1 MLANPMYCG
10 FPVDPI
16 LTLQRPIENG
26 YALIAAQIIHEVGA
40 GTFLRNF
47 LERLKDP
54 SKPLPLGITVADDRL
69 LSSVEVHPD
78 FAMEHPALVTE
89 AEFVEAG
96 IASIAEIG
104 AQRYMEHVLENLKG
118 NWVS

>member
-1 MLANPMYCG
+1 LLANPMYCG

-16 LTLQRPIENG
+16 LTLKRPTENG

-40 GTFLRNF
+40 GAFLQNF

-54 SKPLPLGITVADDRL
+54 SKPLPPGTTVVDDRL

-78 FAMEHPALVTE
+78 FTMEHPALVTE
-89 AEFVEAG
+89 TEFIEAG
-96 IASIAEIG
+96 IASIAEMG
-104 AQRYMEHVLENLKG
+104 ARRYMEHVLENLKG